1 MLRQFEIYVLLCFPF
16 VNLLLRGDDNVFFF
30 VFVFV
35 FRLLLRTLLLSFS
48 WLPFSCK
55 AIDNASTK
63 WLFSASL
70 AIPKYPPSSSW
81 SSLSEEPAMYSSKYS
96 LHSTRNNGNKRIK
109 AARVKMRGHSM
120 LHGSGGWY
128 WFGFLF
134 FHESVCCSVDKKVY
148 TVFRNDSSTTEA
160 QGSTCLT
167 ATALLLCN
175 LYRSCGAAGGGFFC

>member
-1 MLRQFEIYVLLCFPF
+1 MCLLLVTNRLPASWTSEKKIVLMRQFEIYVLLCFPF

-96 LHSTRNNGNKRIK
+96 LHSTRNSGNKRIK
-109 AARVKMRGHSM
+109 AARVKMRAHSM

-134 FHESVCCSVDKKVY
+134 FHESVCWTKKYTLCSETTRPQQRPKV
-148 TVFRNDSSTTEA
+148 
-160 QGSTCLT
+160 
-167 ATALLLCN
+167 AL
-175 LYRSCGAAGGGFFC
+175 A

>member
-1 MLRQFEIYVLLCFPF
+1 MCVLLVTKQATCVHGSNEWKNIVLMLRQFEIYVLLCFPF

-128 WFGFLF
+128 WFWL
-134 FHESVCCSVDKKVY
+134 SVFSRVCV
-148 TVFRNDSSTTEA
+148 
-160 QGSTCLT
+160 
-167 ATALLLCN
+167 LLCGQKSIHCVQKRLVHN
-175 LYRSCGAAGGGFFC
+175 RGPR

>member
-1 MLRQFEIYVLLCFPF
+1 MCLLLVTKQATCVHGSNEWKKKLQFEIYVLLCFPF

-109 AARVKMRGHSM
+109 AARVKMRAHSM

-128 WFGFLF
+128 WFWL
-134 FHESVCCSVDKKVY
+134 SVFSTSLCVALWTKKYTLCSETTRPQQRPKV
-148 TVFRNDSSTTEA
+148 
-160 QGSTCLT
+160 
-167 ATALLLCN
+167 AL
-175 LYRSCGAAGGGFFC
+175 A